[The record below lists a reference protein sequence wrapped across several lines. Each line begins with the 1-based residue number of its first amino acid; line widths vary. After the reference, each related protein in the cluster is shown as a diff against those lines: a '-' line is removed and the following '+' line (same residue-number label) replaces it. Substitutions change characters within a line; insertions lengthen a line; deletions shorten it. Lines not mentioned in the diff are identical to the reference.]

1 MFGMKYL
8 RSSTFAIISR
18 TKVYITLILNSLFA
32 KESVDIYLL
41 LFSLV
46 SFVGVTLVVDSTVFG
61 LGVEEE
67 VQSSDPQVVIEYFHN
82 TMVGMLC
89 CFLYVLANS
98 LSKFFETVYSRR
110 L

>member
-1 MFGMKYL
+1 MYGMKYL

-46 SFVGVTLVVDSTVFG
+46 SFVGITLVVDSTVFG
-61 LGVEEE
+61 LGVQDEL
-67 VQSSDPQVVIEYFHN
+67 QPTDPQAVVEYFEN

-98 LSKFFETVYSRR
+98 LSKFFETVYSRCG
-110 L
+110 

>member
-1 MFGMKYL
+1 MYGTKYL

-32 KESVDIYLL
+32 KERVDIYLL

-46 SFVGVTLVVDSTVFG
+46 SFVGVTLVVDSTIFG
-61 LGVEEE
+61 LGVEETA
-67 VQSSDPQVVIEYFHN
+67 QSTDPAVLVEYFQN
-82 TMVGMLC
+82 TMVGILC

-110 L
+110 R